1 LGVNWYKKNQKTE
14 AEPELKF
21 ITSTPLDKEQL
32 EAVRYPYDKPLL
44 VAAGPG
50 SGKTRV
56 VAERVKDLILN
67 QGILPEKILC
77 MTFTKAGEAAMQ
89 RRLENDPDLKKHN
102 TIFPARSQIRT
113 FHSLCYQLLDMK
125 RGQTFEIQKYNDDD
139 DEYEFHPDMLEWE
152 KKLKDTWEKYNFTKF
167 DNNRQ
172 SIEDF
177 SDGVTAFKVEKRYM
191 QDLSE
196 YLERNKEDRSEEE
209 FIQKLEDL
217 LKYFKAYEQ
226 HLDQLQKKD
235 FNDYLLETVE
245 KLVGQFLKDQIKKY
259 EHVIIDE
266 FQDNNYLQF
275 EITKKITPTG
285 HITVVGDRNQ
295 SIYSFQGANVEIFN
309 KFKTH
314 YQKPKEIYLKH
325 NYRSTQKIV
334 ALANRLL
341 EKDPNE
347 NHHDKSVTENEQGKK
362 IVIFEFCNTKDEYEF
377 FKRKIISKIGEEFQE
392 KLTRLKTLQSNTS
405 DPALLSKY
413 DKQIAKF
420 EENPPKIK
428 LSDFTILA
436 RTNKTKTNIINYLR
450 DNGIPIHYRKSGLVI
465 IDGPKTRSTYG
476 DRLKYF
482 IMEHSLNQKSHI
494 TELVEKL
501 ALYLDEED
509 IHYHI
514 LHSLASSFMENKS
527 NAKIEEF
534 VKFVETRS
542 PQKRKTDFPKIRDG
556 VEVATAHSVKGLEF
570 PFVILSTSY
579 QNHFP
584 LKFKDREMKV
594 PPELLR
600 MEIKRCPKCGGKI
613 ERGLEKPE
621 CPSCDCD
628 VEEELHNK
636 EERRLYYVGLTRA
649 FYELVITF
657 PKKDREDIERSRSKF
672 LGDLECSAD
681 EENIFYKNECEDEEN
696 SDGEDG

>member
-1 LGVNWYKKNQKTE
+1 
-14 AEPELKF
+14 
-21 ITSTPLDKEQL
+21 
-32 EAVRYPYDKPLL
+32 
-44 VAAGPG
+44 
-50 SGKTRV
+50 
-56 VAERVKDLILN
+56 
-67 QGILPEKILC
+67 
-77 MTFTKAGEAAMQ
+77 
-89 RRLENDPDLKKHN
+89 
-102 TIFPARSQIRT
+102 
-113 FHSLCYQLLDMK
+113 
-125 RGQTFEIQKYNDDD
+125 
-139 DEYEFHPDMLEWE
+139 MLEWE
-152 KKLKDTWEKYNFTKF
+152 KKLKYTWEKYNFTKF

-177 SDGVTAFKVEKRYM
+177 SEGVKAFKVENRIV

-196 YLERNKEDRSEEE
+196 YLEQNKEDRSEEE

-226 HLDQLQKKD
+226 HLDELQKKD
-235 FNDYLLETVE
+235 FNDFLLETVE

-347 NHHDKSVTENEQGKK
+347 NHHDKSMTENEQGKK

-392 KLTRLKTLQSNTS
+392 KLTRLKTLQSQELQRKKPNQI
-405 DPALLSKY
+405 LLEKY
-413 DKQIAKF
+413 NKDIAKF
-420 EENPPKIK
+420 EKNPTKIK
-428 LSDFTILA
+428 LSDFIILT
-436 RTNKTKTNIINYLR
+436 RTNKTRKHIGSYLR
-450 DNGIPIHYRKSGLVI
+450 KNGIPLLYRKSGFVSI
-465 IDGPKTRSTYG
+465 EEKKTSG
-476 DRLKYF
+476 FLKNF
-482 IMEHSLNQKSHI
+482 ITEHSLNEKSKI
-494 TELVEKL
+494 SELVEKL
-501 ALYLDEED
+501 VLYLDEED
-509 IHYHI
+509 IHYRI
-514 LHSLASSFMENKS
+514 LHSLASSFMEKKS

-534 VKFVETRS
+534 VKYIEISV
-542 PQKRKTDFPKIRDG
+542 KARKEKYPKIRDG
-556 VEVATAHSVKGLEF
+556 VEVTTAHSVKGLEF

-600 MEIKRCPKCGGKI
+600 METKRCPKCGGKI
-613 ERGLEKPE
+613 ERGLEKLE

-672 LGDLECSAD
+672 LGDLECSTD